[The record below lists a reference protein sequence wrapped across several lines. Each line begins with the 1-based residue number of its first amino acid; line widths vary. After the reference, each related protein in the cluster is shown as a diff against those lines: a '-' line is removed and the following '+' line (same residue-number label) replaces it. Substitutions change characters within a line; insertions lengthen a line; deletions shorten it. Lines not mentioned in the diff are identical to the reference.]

1 MAIWNRLTAFV
12 TGGAVATA
20 AADAMAPEFEV
31 LKQTAWSNEPHKV
44 LDAAT
49 AARVRAR
56 ETDTDLPGINTQGV
70 NLQDDAARTG
80 TGSNR
85 FDLLTELAR
94 TMPGVAQ
101 LIDLRR
107 RNQANPKSGIT
118 DPEMTAALRHQGYTA
133 DHIAAI
139 KDLVSEPLNPEQ
151 IAAAIHRGLIPD
163 PSGLLKGEQPKP
175 PFSVEAYPVYAIDGQ
190 AEAAKHGFD
199 LNELGVLVGL
209 QGLPMGVIEA
219 AQAYYRG
226 IITYGDYIRA
236 FNESNNRNEWAT
248 SVLEYARQIPTAR
261 DFFENALRGYHDLA
275 WAQDQAKRHGMS
287 DADSLVIY
295 QNQGRP
301 MNIHAAQQALARGAK
316 FNPEPGELRDPF
328 DAIVVEGNLKPA
340 YYEMAKA
347 LRYTLP
353 SVFTMRNLAE
363 TGVWSEAKTAE
374 RLKWAGWYPE
384 DADEAAKAWA
394 GGTTATVDPWVKRA
408 QTQFWTATHNSFR
421 DGLTADA
428 EARDNLA
435 ALGLGTA
442 AINDVM
448 QLWTYERDTWRKQIT
463 PTQIMAAYNL
473 AQVNPA
479 TGLPWTEQNVIDAMI
494 ARGYNYNDAK
504 TFFDEKKK
512 T

>member
-56 ETDTDLPGINTQGV
+56 ETVPGTPGIDSQGV
-70 NLQDDAARTG
+70 NLEDDAARTG

-107 RNQANPKSGIT
+107 RNQANAKSGIT

-219 AQAYYRG
+219 AQSYYRG
-226 IITYGDYIRA
+226 ILTYGDYIRA
-236 FNESNNRNEWAT
+236 FNESNNRNEWAGK
-248 SVLEYARQIPTAR
+248 VLDYARQIPTAR
-261 DFFENALRGYHDLA
+261 DFIENALRGYRTLED
-275 WAQDQAKRHGMS
+275 AQKGAALHGMS
-287 DADSLVIY
+287 ADHARLIF
-295 QNQGRP
+295 QNSGRP
-301 MNIHAAQQALARGAK
+301 LNLHQITQALAWGAK
-316 FNPEPGELRDPF
+316 YNPLPGDDP
-328 DAIVVEGNLKPA
+328 DPYMNAVLIGAVTPA
-340 YYEMAKA
+340 YYEMQHTLK
-347 LRYTLP
+347 YNLP
-353 SVFTMRNLAE
+353 SALYFRVLQQQNVITPAEAE
-363 TGVWSEAKTAE
+363 TWYKRLGWPPELAKQVAEAF
-374 RLKWAGWYPE
+374 G
-384 DADEAAKAWA
+384 AAKAEA
-394 GGTTATVDPWVKRA
+394 ADPWVKRA
-408 QTQFWTATHNSFR
+408 QTQFWTTTHSSYR
-421 DGLTADA
+421 DGLTTDA
-428 EARDNLA
+428 EARDDLA
-435 ALGLGTA
+435 ALGLTAA
-442 AINDVM
+442 AINEVM
-448 QLWTYERDTWRKQIT
+448 RLWKFERDSWRKQLT
-463 PTQIMAAYNL
+463 PAQIKKAWAK
-473 AQVNPA
+473 AVVNPA
-479 TGLPWTEQNVIDAMI
+479 TAQPWTKQDAIDALI
-494 ARGYNYNDAK
+494 ARGYPFNDAE
-504 TFFDEKKK
+504 TFLD
-512 T
+512 TP